1 MKNATNFEYLLI
13 EKYGE
18 KGTAERDKFDADSL
32 AFRRN
37 AMLKESTKSVISEKE
52 NRYRQNDE
60 ENTF

>member
-32 AFRRN
+32 AFRLEV
-37 AMLKESTKSVISEKE
+37 MLKETTKSANGKE
-52 NRYRQNDE
+52 NRYRQNPE
-60 ENTF
+60 GHQG